1 MEKVILCSYPWS
13 GNTFIWKIMEEISG
27 TLTGSDCLPKGKLNF
42 DLYEQ
47 GLWAEGKVGREV
59 WMVKSHFPERSGTD
73 MHIAN
78 KCVLVVR
85 NPLDCLVSFFNMGV
99 TASHNNSIHDDDYEL
114 IKDVF
119 DTYIREE
126 IKVWKE
132 FHSYWCDGHV
142 PIPTYVVRYEDLM
155 KKKFETVCEI
165 FSFLL
170 NVPSIEGTV
179 IEGLIWRNVELSKNE
194 VYKPWKGKAYAN
206 WDWFSPELYK
216 HIKREVGSMLKRL
229 DYVKNEEGEGQ
240 FTDDEDIAFSET

>member
-1 MEKVILCSYPWS
+1 M
-13 GNTFIWKIMEEISG
+13 MEEISG

-47 GLWAEGKVGREV
+47 GLRAEGWVGWET
-59 WMVKSHFPERSGTD
+59 WFVKSHFPERSGTD

-85 NPLDCLVSFFNMGV
+85 NPLDCLVSFFNMGM
-99 TASHNNSIHDDDYEL
+99 TASHNNSIHDDDYGL

-119 DTYIREE
+119 EAYIWDE
-126 IKVWKE
+126 ILVWKE

-142 PIPTYVVRYEDLM
+142 PIPTYVVWYEDLM

-165 FSFLL
+165 FSFLM

-179 IEGLIWRNVELSKNE
+179 IEGLIRRNVEASKNE
-194 VYKPWKGKAYAN
+194 VYKPRKGKSYAN
-206 WDWFSPELYK
+206 KDWFSPELYK
-216 HIKREVGSMLKRL
+216 HIKREVGSLLKWL
-229 DYVKNEEGEGQ
+229 GYVKTETEDDQ